1 MDRCDPIR
9 GCVCMPGW
17 TGTNCNQDIDECS
30 ANRSICGTD
39 KICHNTQGSFQCEC
53 RQGYQKVQDDCR
65 GKYVIEIVCTNKTV
79 KKYMCTVILF
89 FRITIIFILL

>member
-9 GCVCMPGW
+9 GCICMPGW

-53 RQGYQKVQDDCR
+53 RQGYQKVQEDCR

-79 KKYMCTVILF
+79 KKYICTVIF
-89 FRITIIFILL
+89 FFLG